1 MPWFCLRWVRFPR
14 HLCFCS
20 LPAFLTRRERYS
32 STDCVQHRSW
42 WQVAAILV
50 FVPLYVMRLLS
61 LAAVQVFSSL
71 VMSNLIIRD
80 VSVTFFRVLLLGNC
94 WASRMCGFVVF
105 IQLFLT
111 VWFLLPSSLLFP
123 PFGAPVTEMLGG
135 LELSH
140 SWLKLLLAFSV
151 VPIAVPSS
159 SRLLQCLIC
168 S

>member
-1 MPWFCLRWVRFPR
+1 MPWFCLRRVRFPR

-20 LPAFLTRRERYS
+20 LPAFLAVRERHS
-32 STDCVQHRSW
+32 STDFIRCWSSW
-42 WQVAAILV
+42 EVAAILV

-61 LAAVQVFSSL
+61 LAAVQVVSSL
-71 VMSNLIIRD
+71 VINLIIRD
-80 VSVTFFRVLLLGNC
+80 VSVTFFRVLVLGNC

-105 IQLFLT
+105 IQLFLP

-140 SWLKLLLAFSV
+140 SWLKLLLAFSGV
-151 VPIAVPSS
+151 SIAVPSS